1 MSGSPLEVVVIDDH
15 HAWRQQLTAMVE
27 KSGAWRVTGEAVNG
41 VEGCALVASLRPDL
55 ILLDIELPTM
65 SGIETAARILAADP
79 SARILFLS
87 GHSSWDV
94 IEAALLTGARG
105 YVLKNFAGTD
115 LLPAMAAVAA
125 GRRFLSAAI
134 GGRPFNPDE
143 DRHHPH
149 LHDAGFYSTD
159 AALIEEYEAFAA
171 EGLLAGKIVVS
182 LLGRERRQELFDRL
196 TTRGI
201 DVTRALAEERYIALD
216 VDTLLTPLM
225 IDGLP
230 DESLFWNMVIAL
242 MMRAARASRT
252 NAPAIAGFGDGA
264 QTLWRNGMPAAAVLI
279 EQMWNDVSKTLNVDV
294 LCGYSLPSVDAE
306 DQEMRE
312 LIGAAHSATR
322 TR

>member
-1 MSGSPLEVVVIDDH
+1 MTGSPLEVVVIDDH
-15 HAWRQQLTAMVE
+15 HAWRQQVTAMVE
-27 KSGAWRVTGEAVNG
+27 KSGAWRVTGEAADG
-41 VEGCALVASLRPDL
+41 GEGCALVASLQPDL

-65 SGIETAARILAADP
+65 SGIETATRILAANP

-125 GRRFLSAAI
+125 GRRFLSGAA
-134 GGRPFNPDE
+134 GGRPFNADE
-143 DRHHPH
+143 DRHHAH
-149 LHDAGFYSTD
+149 LHDAGFYSSD
-159 AALIEEYEAFAA
+159 AALIDEYEAFAA
-171 EGLLAGKIVVS
+171 DGLLAGKVVVS
-182 LLGRERRQELFDRL
+182 LLGAERRQALFERL
-196 TTRGI
+196 TARGF
-201 DVTRALAEERYIALD
+201 DMTRALAEDRYIALD
-216 VDTLLTPLM
+216 VDAVQTPLM

-230 DESLFWNMVIAL
+230 DESLFWNMVIAV
-242 MMRAARASRT
+242 MMRAARASRS

-306 DQEMRE
+306 DHEMRE

-322 TR
+322 RR